1 MVGGVRPTAQTH
13 FQAAYYYPPPL
24 FTRKPN
30 MKPTLIALALLPS
43 LALAAPAWKTI
54 QQASGDLN
62 GDGRADKVIIEQQQN
77 PRKII
82 KNENLGAKRL
92 NLNPRRLTV
101 LLARANGYQ
110 PAARATWLP
119 SEHSRDTPCLEDPL
133 ADDSLAIKNQVLTI
147 RLNYW
152 LSCGSYSVSS
162 QTYAYRLQG
171 SAFQLIGADSSS
183 YMRNGG
189 YGTAISINFPSRKIK
204 ATGYIPIFEEENGA
218 TPKPQQDRWTS
229 LKSSQRYTLAQQPPE
244 PADLLEQS
252 DPRLLDWLSQADG
265 RSE

>member
-1 MVGGVRPTAQTH
+1 
-13 FQAAYYYPPPL
+13 
-24 FTRKPN
+24 
-30 MKPTLIALALLPS
+30 MKPTLLALALLPS

-82 KNENLGAKRL
+82 KNENLGTKRL

-110 PAARATWLP
+110 PAVRATWLP

-133 ADDSLAIKNQVLTI
+133 GNNSLVIKNQTLT
-147 RLNYW
+147 LNLGYW
-152 LSCGSYSVSS
+152 LSCGSYGVSHNA
-162 QTYAYRLQG
+162 YKYRLQHG
-171 SAFQLIGADSSS
+171 AFILIGADSSS

-189 YGTAISINFPSRKIK
+189 YGTAISINFPARKIK
-204 ATGYIPIFEEENGA
+204 ATGYIPIFEEEENGA

>member
-1 MVGGVRPTAQTH
+1 
-13 FQAAYYYPPPL
+13 
-24 FTRKPN
+24 
-30 MKPTLIALALLPS
+30 MKPTLLLALALFPS
-43 LALAAPAWKTI
+43 LATAAPAWKTV

-62 GDGRADKVIIEQQQN
+62 GDGRADKVIIEQQQD

-82 KNENLGAKRL
+82 KNESLGAPEL

-101 LLARANGYQ
+101 LLAGANGFQ

-133 ADDSLAIKNQVLTI
+133 GDDSLAIKNQILT
-147 RLNYW
+147 LNMKYW
-152 LSCGSYSVSS
+152 LSCGSYGVSHNA
-162 QTYAYRLQG
+162 YKYRLQHG
-171 SAFQLIGADSSS
+171 AFILIGADSSS

-189 YGTAISINFPSRKIK
+189 YGTAISINFPARKIK
-204 ATGYIPIFEEENGA
+204 ATGYIQIFEEENGA
-218 TPKPQQDRWTS
+218 TPQPQQDRWTT
-229 LKSSQRYTLAQQPPE
+229 LKSHKTYTLAQQPPE
-244 PADLLEQS
+244 PYDLLKQS